1 MRAMAAVCGVVGALV
16 IAGCTSITS
25 DGGNIASSVSRVSGD
40 SQRVYV
46 GSQRTTPLVVV
57 VKNGDGSPMP
67 GVSVVWSIAK
77 GGGALDSAGTLSDA
91 SGQSRAVYVT
101 SDTAGEATIHV
112 VSGRGTTDFTVTLLA
127 DTVGILTAA
136 SGNGTAALL
145 GFPIT
150 LIAKA
155 HDKFNNPIPNVA
167 VSWAAATGTLANATN
182 VTGANG
188 QATAQYTLGPAAG
201 KYVATATSK
210 LNNISFTLDGVAA
223 PAK

>member
-1 MRAMAAVCGVVGALV
+1 
-16 IAGCTSITS
+16 
-25 DGGNIASSVSRVSGD
+25 
-40 SQRVYV
+40 
-46 GSQRTTPLVVV
+46 
-57 VKNGDGSPMP
+57 MP
-67 GVSVVWSIAK
+67 GVPVVWSISK
-77 GGGALDSAGTLSDA
+77 GGGALDSAGTVSDA

-127 DTVGILTAA
+127 DTVGFLTAK

-150 LIAKA
+150 LIARA
-155 HDKFNNPIPNVA
+155 QDKFGNPIPNVA
-167 VSWAAATGTLANATN
+167 VSWSAVGGTLANAAN
-182 VTGANG
+182 VTAANG
-188 QATAQYTLGPAAG
+188 EATAQYTLGPSAG

-210 LNNISFTLDGVAA
+210 LNTVTFSLDGVAT